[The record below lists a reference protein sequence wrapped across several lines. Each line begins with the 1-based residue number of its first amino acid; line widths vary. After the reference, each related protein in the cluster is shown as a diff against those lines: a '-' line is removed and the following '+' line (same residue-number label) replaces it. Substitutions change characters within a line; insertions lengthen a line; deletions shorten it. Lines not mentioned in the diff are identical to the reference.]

1 MNIWAE
7 GIEKKQRDYPAHWD
21 WRMSM
26 DQLIIRC
33 TACGAKNR
41 VPENRLSEG
50 PKCGRC
56 GTSLKG
62 SLFDKPVNVTD
73 ADFDPKVLQSPIP
86 VLVDCWAPW
95 CGPCRAVA
103 PVLDELAALY
113 KGRLKIAKVN
123 VDENPGTGS
132 RYGIQSIPTMLFVKN
147 GQIVDRITGALPKE
161 TLEARIN
168 AFI

>member
-1 MNIWAE
+1 
-7 GIEKKQRDYPAHWD
+7 
-21 WRMSM
+21 M

-33 TACGAKNR
+33 TSCGAKNR
-41 VPENRLSEG
+41 VPENRISEG
-50 PKCGRC
+50 PKCGKC
-56 GTSLKG
+56 GTPLQVT
-62 SLFDKPVNVTD
+62 LFDTPVNVTD
-73 ADFDPKVLQSPIP
+73 ADFDREVIQAFLP

-103 PVLDELAALY
+103 PVLDELATLY

-161 TLEARIN
+161 ALEARIKE
-168 AFI
+168 FI